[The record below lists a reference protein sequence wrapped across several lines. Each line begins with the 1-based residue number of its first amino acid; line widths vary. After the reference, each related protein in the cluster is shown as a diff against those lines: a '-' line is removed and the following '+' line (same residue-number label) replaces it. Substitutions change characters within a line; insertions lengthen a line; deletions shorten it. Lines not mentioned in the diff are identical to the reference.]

1 MLEYNI
7 QVNNGVEAFGT
18 GDQKTITVNEAP
30 KAVSLDFV
38 AEEIHHANELI
49 PKRAVQEVLA
59 NFADVAAR
67 LMAEGFAIQ
76 FVKDGNVVLRLY
88 ADMHIKGGNINLARA
103 KELDPAVT
111 EITTENAGDLVT
123 KAGIAIR
130 AKAEVEQSFTDMLL
144 SYKPQLQRKAVVEK
158 QKVERKDGTGTDN
171 NDNTG
176 EGGDNQQPASGNGG
190 NTGGGSDEN

>member
-67 LMAEGFAIQ
+67 LMSEGFAIQ

-130 AKAEVEQSFTDMLL
+130 AKAEVEQTFTDMLL

-158 QKVERKDGTGTDN
+158 QKVERKGGTST
-171 NDNTG
+171 DNTG
-176 EGGDNQQPASGNGG
+176 EGGNTGGG
-190 NTGGGSDEN
+190 NTGGNGGTDDDNLEG

>member
-67 LMAEGFAIQ
+67 MMAEGFAIQ

-103 KELDPAVT
+103 KELDPTVT

-123 KAGIAIR
+123 KAGITIR
-130 AKAEVEQSFTDMLL
+130 AKAEVEQTFTDMLL
-144 SYKPQLQRKAVVEK
+144 SCKPQLQRKEVVEK

-171 NDNTG
+171 TAAPADNDQT
-176 EGGDNQQPASGNGG
+176 GG
-190 NTGGGSDEN
+190 NTGNITGNTDGGGQN

>member
-67 LMAEGFAIQ
+67 LMSEGFAIQ

-130 AKAEVEQSFTDMLL
+130 AKAEVEQTFTDMLL

-158 QKVERKDGTGTDN
+158 QKVERKDGTSTDN
-171 NDNTG
+171 T
-176 EGGDNQQPASGNGG
+176 GNGG
-190 NTGGGSDEN
+190 NTGGGNTGGNGGTDDDNLEG

>member
-18 GDQKTITVNEAP
+18 GDQKTITVNETP

-67 LMAEGFAIQ
+67 LMSEGFAIQ

-123 KAGIAIR
+123 KAGITIR
-130 AKAEVEQSFTDMLL
+130 AKAEVEQTFTDMLL

-158 QKVERKDGTGTDN
+158 QKVERKDGTSTG
-171 NDNTG
+171 NTG
-176 EGGDNQQPASGNGG
+176 DGG
-190 NTGGGSDEN
+190 NTGGGNTGGNGGTDDDDLEG